1 MADEIGPLPRSSETP
16 RPLANGAG
24 GGFVQDPPASMALGD
39 GSAVALAHPLTP
51 SRLRKGEQEAGL
63 RKLGS
68 IFGRFGLASLSSAIV
83 SVSHLAVQL
92 FSIHHLGTAAIG
104 TLAFLLVIIQFGYGL
119 SNALVST
126 PYTISV
132 NQDDR
137 ADSRS
142 FDFFFPVNLLLAAS
156 QGLICAGIA
165 WATASPAAAAMFG
178 LAGALSLIR
187 WFGRSNAY
195 AHHRPARAA
204 RSDLAYAGTIVVGLL
219 AASRTGANLASIGA
233 MLVVASLAGLLPFG
247 IAYVRRHF
255 IMRPTRALSAYRP
268 VWREQSGWTLVG
280 VLSTEATSNAHSY
293 IVTLL
298 AGPAAFAPVAVG
310 MLFFR
315 PVNVCI
321 TALTQLERPRM
332 TRAVARGDYGAAIK
346 SERIFMGA
354 LIFLWGGTCVLAALV
369 LFAFPQ
375 LILKPTL
382 DWQLVAIAVG
392 LCALLSLVQCVQ
404 TPMSVMTQARKAF
417 RPLAHQSLRSCGVGI
432 VAVTLL
438 TLAVAPI
445 FSIAGVVLSQLV
457 MMLGIW
463 QLDRKWRAS
472 LRAEG

>member
-1 MADEIGPLPRSSETP
+1 MADGASD
-16 RPLANGAG
+16 AG
-24 GGFVQDPPASMALGD
+24 GRMT
-39 GSAVALAHPLTP
+39 SAQVGPKSLA
-51 SRLRKGEQEAGL
+51 RL
-63 RKLGS
+63 
-68 IFGRFGLASLSSAIV
+68 FGRFGIASLSSAIV

-126 PYTISV
+126 PYTIAV
-132 NQDDR
+132 NQDEAREDR
-137 ADSRS
+137 A
-142 FDFFFPVNLLLAAS
+142 FDFFFPVNLLLALS
-156 QGLICAGIA
+156 QGLICAAVA
-165 WATASPAAAAMFG
+165 WTTASPGAALTFG
-178 LAGALSLIR
+178 IAGMLSLIR

-195 AHHRPARAA
+195 AHHAPAQAA
-204 RSDLAYAGTIVVGLL
+204 RSDLAYAGTIVAGLL
-219 AASRTGANLASIGA
+219 IATRLGADLTSIGA
-233 MLVVASLAGLLPFG
+233 MLVAASLAGLLPFG
-247 IAYVRRHF
+247 LGYVRRHWA
-255 IMRPTRALSAYRP
+255 MAPARALGAYRP
-268 VWREQSGWTLVG
+268 IWREQSGWTLVG

-298 AGPAAFAPVAVG
+298 AGPTAFAPVAVG

-332 TRAVARGDYGAAIK
+332 TRAVALGDHGTAIR

-354 LIFLWGGTCVLAALV
+354 LLFLWAATCVLAAVV
-369 LFAFPQ
+369 LFGFPQ

-382 DWQLVAIAVG
+382 DHRLVAIAVG

-417 RPLAHQSLRSCGVGI
+417 RPLATQSVRSCGVGI
-432 VAVTLL
+432 LAVTLL
-438 TLAVAPI
+438 TVTVAPI

-463 QLDRKWRAS
+463 RLDRAWRVRQREAH
-472 LRAEG
+472 

>member
-1 MADEIGPLPRSSETP
+1 MAE
-16 RPLANGAG
+16 
-24 GGFVQDPPASMALGD
+24 
-39 GSAVALAHPLTP
+39 GSGEAVALNALPP
-51 SRLRKGEQEAGL
+51 QRSGL
-63 RKLGS
+63 VTLAS
-68 IFGRFGLASLSSAIV
+68 RFGLASLSSAIV

-126 PYTISV
+126 PYTIAV
-132 NQDDR
+132 NQDDD
-137 ADSRS
+137 ADRRS
-142 FDFFFPVNLLLAAS
+142 LDFFFPVNLLLAIS
-156 QGLICAGIA
+156 QGMVCAAIA
-165 WATASPAAAAMFG
+165 WATASPAAAAVFG
-178 LAGALSLIR
+178 LAGTLSLVR

-195 AHHRPARAA
+195 AHHSPARAA
-204 RSDLAYAGTIVVGLL
+204 RSDIAYSGTIIVGLL
-219 AASRTGANLASIGA
+219 VGSRTGADLASIGA
-233 MLVVASLAGLLPFG
+233 MLVAASIVGLLPFG
-247 IAYVRRHF
+247 FAYLRRHL
-255 IMRPTRALSAYRP
+255 IMQPTSALRAYRP
-268 VWREQSGWTLVG
+268 VWREQSAWTLVG

-298 AGPAAFAPVAVG
+298 AGPTAFAPVAVG

-332 TRAVARGDYGAAIK
+332 TRAVARGDHDAAIK

-354 LIFLWGGTCVLAALV
+354 LLFLWAGTCVLAAVV
-369 LFAFPQ
+369 LFVFPQ

-382 DWQLVAIAVG
+382 DWELVAIAVG

-417 RPLAHQSLRSCGVGI
+417 RPLANQSLRSCGVGI

-463 QLDRKWRAS
+463 QLDRKWRAA
-472 LRAEG
+472 RREEG